1 MSLRYHE
8 IAEAYHRILNPFTE
22 NQLMLLGDICRLHPE
37 NKQLD
42 LACGKGE
49 MLCRWAQK
57 YGISGVGV
65 DISTVF
71 LNAARERANELG
83 VSDKLTFIQEDAG
96 KYPEA
101 THDFDIV
108 SCIGAT
114 WIGNGLKGTLELMK
128 LSLKPGGLV
137 LVGEPYWIQPP
148 PEEAFTTVDVSMND
162 YVSLEGT
169 LDRFEAAGM
178 DLIEMVIAN
187 QDGWDRYEAP
197 QWMAADD
204 FLRANP
210 DDPDASELRKWI
222 ANNRR
227 AYLRYG
233 RRYFGWGIFVLREQ
247 GRQFP
252 DKNIRENTQ

>member
-8 IAEAYHRILNPFTE
+8 IAESYHRILNPFTE
-22 NQLMLLGDICRLHPE
+22 DQLMMLGDICRMHSAIR
-37 NKQLD
+37 QLD

-57 YGISGVGV
+57 FGISGVGV

-71 LNAARERANELG
+71 LNAARDRANELS
-83 VSDKLTFIQEDAG
+83 VTDLLTFIQEDAG
-96 KYPEA
+96 KYPQA
-101 THDFDIV
+101 THDFDVV

-114 WIGNGLKGTLELMK
+114 WIGNGLEGTLALMK
-128 LSLKPGGLV
+128 PSLKPGGLI
-137 LVGEPYWIQPP
+137 LVGEPFWIQPP
-148 PEEAFTTVDVSMND
+148 PEEAYKAEGVGKND

-169 LDRFEAAGM
+169 FDRFEASGM
-178 DLIEMVIAN
+178 NLVEMVLAN
-187 QDGWDRYEAP
+187 HDGWDRYEAP
-197 QWMAADD
+197 QWMAVDD

-222 ANNRR
+222 ENNRR
-227 AYLRYG
+227 AYLQYG

-247 GRQFP
+247 
-252 DKNIRENTQ
+252 